1 MILIHLSDK
10 VSAEDW
16 DKETE
21 PFKKNSTKNEWIGC
35 IGSEPIYRG
44 YSCGLW
50 TLFHYLLSEGT
61 ALYIPSAVIKEFH
74 KFISRRYYL
83 LSGAHIE
90 CGKMIRTKHTKKIS
104 DRKLSPTR

>member
-1 MILIHLSDK
+1 M
-10 VSAEDW
+10 SAEDW

-44 YSCGLW
+44 FSCGLW

-61 ALYIPSAVIKEFH
+61 AFYITSAVF
-74 KFISRRYYL
+74 
-83 LSGAHIE
+83 
-90 CGKMIRTKHTKKIS
+90 
-104 DRKLSPTR
+104 